1 MMKAEGPSPFGQSL
15 NSQTQLGDART
26 MYSQRPQQTPQ
37 QQNPY
42 GMQQQAQMQN
52 PFMGGMGYGMTGGYS
67 PYQMQNPF
75 MGGMGMQQGGY
86 GGQMQNPYMGGMGYG
101 QQGMGYGQQGM
112 GYGMQQMQNPYMG
125 GMGYGMPQMQN
136 PYMGGMGYGMPQM
149 QNPYMGGMGYGMPQM
164 QNPYGPRGG
173 FDRRVGGGG
182 FNDGFQPDDT
192 YKGYQQQMSDLRN
205 KMMQHRQSMGPQTLQ
220 PSGPTYSTK
229 QGNGLYGSMLDQVRP
244 NRIETVMSAEQPY
257 DYEQRNGPSG
267 KPITGPQYGPD
278 RRNEYRGMSQI
289 GRMMDQVN
297 MGGMGYGQQGMSAQ
311 SIGNMFEY

>member
-1 MMKAEGPSPFGQSL
+1 MTPAQGQSPFGQSL
-15 NSQTQLGDART
+15 NSQTKLNELRNW
-26 MYSQRPQQTPQ
+26 YSQHPEQMPQ

-125 GMGYGMPQMQN
+125 D
-136 PYMGGMGYGMPQM
+136 MGYGMPQM

-164 QNPYGPRGG
+164 QNPYGSRGG

-205 KMMQHRQSMGPQTLQ
+205 KMMQHRQSMGPQTLPQ
-220 PSGPTYSTK
+220 FDRMI
-229 QGNGLYGSMLDQVRP
+229 NQVRQAQNP
-244 NRIETVMSAEQPY
+244 VAPPAPMARAENPY

-278 RRNEYRGMSQI
+278 RRNEYRGMSPI
-289 GRMMDQVN
+289 GRMINQVN
-297 MGGMGYGQQGMSAQ
+297 TGGMGYGQQGMSAQ

>member
-15 NSQTQLGDART
+15 SAQTKLSLSAQTKMNELRNW
-26 MYSQRPQQTPQ
+26 YSQHPEQPQ

-149 QNPYMGGMGYGMPQM
+149 QNPY
-164 QNPYGPRGG
+164 GPRGG

-205 KMMQHRQSMGPQTLQ
+205 KMMQHRQSMGPQILPQFDTMI
-220 PSGPTYSTK
+220 
-229 QGNGLYGSMLDQVRP
+229 NQVRQAQNP
-244 NRIETVMSAEQPY
+244 VAPPAPMARAEDPY

-311 SIGNMFEY
+311 SLGNMVVY

>member
-1 MMKAEGPSPFGQSL
+1 
-15 NSQTQLGDART
+15 

-75 MGGMGMQQGGY
+75 MGGMDMQQGGY

-112 GYGMQQMQNPYMG
+112 GYGMPQMQNPYMG
-125 GMGYGMPQMQN
+125 GMGYGQQ
-136 PYMGGMGYGMPQM
+136 GMGYGMPQM

-173 FDRRVGGGG
+173 FDRRVGGDG

-205 KMMQHRQSMGPQTLQ
+205 KMMQHRQSMGAQALPPLMI
-220 PSGPTYSTK
+220 
-229 QGNGLYGSMLDQVRP
+229 NQVRP

-267 KPITGPQYGPD
+267 KPAPFM
-278 RRNEYRGMSQI
+278 E
-289 GRMMDQVN
+289 
-297 MGGMGYGQQGMSAQ
+297 
-311 SIGNMFEY
+311 F

>member
-75 MGGMGMQQGGY
+75 MGGMYMQQGGY

-125 GMGYGMPQMQN
+125 D
-136 PYMGGMGYGMPQM
+136 MGYGMPQM

-205 KMMQHRQSMGPQTLQ
+205 KMMQHRQSMGPQILPQ
-220 PSGPTYSTK
+220 FDRMI
-229 QGNGLYGSMLDQVRP
+229 NQVRQAQNP
-244 NRIETVMSAEQPY
+244 VAPPAPMARAENPY

-278 RRNEYRGMSQI
+278 RRNEYRGMSPI

>member
-1 MMKAEGPSPFGQSL
+1 MMQAQGQSPFGQSL

-75 MGGMGMQQGGY
+75 MGGMDTQQGGY

-112 GYGMQQMQNPYMG
+112 GYGQQGMG
-125 GMGYGMPQMQN
+125 YGQQGMGYGMPQMQN
-136 PYMGGMGYGMPQM
+136 PYMGGMGYGQQGMGYGMPQM

-173 FDRRVGGGG
+173 FDRRVGGDG

-220 PSGPTYSTK
+220 PSDPTYSTK
-229 QGNGLYGSMLDQVRP
+229 QYGRMQDQVMP
-244 NRIETVMSAEQPY
+244 NRIETLMRAEQPY

-267 KPITGPQYGPD
+267 K
-278 RRNEYRGMSQI
+278 M
-289 GRMMDQVN
+289 V
-297 MGGMGYGQQGMSAQ
+297 
-311 SIGNMFEY
+311 F